1 MTQAASICKAL
12 LNGET
17 ISIMTGFKDFGCTN
31 VPREIGRS
39 VERKFGVIIDRDRV
53 EFVSRY
59 KQSGSYVKYRLVPSK
74 QSKKAL
80 KEMKKYVN
88 EQESK

>member
-1 MTQAASICKAL
+1 MTQLSSICRAL
-12 LNGET
+12 LDGET

-31 VPREIGRS
+31 IPREIGN
-39 VERKFGVIIDRDRV
+39 VERKFGIIVNRERV
-53 EFVSRY
+53 NFVSRY
-59 KQSGSYVKYRLVPSK
+59 KQHGSYMNYSFTPGK
-74 QSKKAL
+74 QNKESL